1 MAICSWCR
9 AEYEWSGVYHVC
21 DDGTTFADRIMKTRA
36 QIQVEHDRRDGIKR
50 VAPVQS
56 AAIMRRDNLPQQSN
70 TKAWFAWNTDD
81 LKLAAAMKIKL

>member
-9 AEYEWSGVYHVC
+9 AEYEWSCVYHVC
-21 DDGTTFADRIMKTRA
+21 DDGTTFVNRIVKTHA
-36 QIQVEHDRRDGIKR
+36 QIQAEHDRRDGIKR

-56 AAIMRRDNLPQQSN
+56 VVIIGRNNLPQQPN
-70 TKAWFAWNTDD
+70 TKAWFSWNMDD